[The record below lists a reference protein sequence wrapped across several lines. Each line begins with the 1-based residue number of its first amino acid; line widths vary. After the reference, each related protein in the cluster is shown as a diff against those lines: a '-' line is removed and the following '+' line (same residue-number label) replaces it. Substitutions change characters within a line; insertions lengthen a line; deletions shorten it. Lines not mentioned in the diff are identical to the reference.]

1 MAEAMIGHTIMAEAN
16 ALAAASMVENPK
28 KDDKESGQQA
38 NCLDIVRQK
47 MFCLTHQQTNFWD
60 T

>member
-1 MAEAMIGHTIMAEAN
+1 MMAEAMIGHTIMAEAN

-38 NCLDIVRQK
+38 NCLDKR
-47 MFCLTHQQTNFWD
+47 D
-60 T
+60 